1 MVAELLLRYLSLSQG
16 LRPRKRGL
24 HSQVLGGRHTATTR
38 HSLPG
43 MWGLEPRSMHRGVCC
58 HRSPPVCTL
67 SHEHLRQQCAHQSK
81 TGLWCTVVPAHC
93 DEGPR
98 SRRRVGPY
106 SMGMFS
112 LKALVSLKIF
122 RSLKALRNLKAFVSL
137 IRLSGHDGS
146 GKYFTG
152 LPHKGVWRVGGPC
165 VVGGPWAPKGGTVG
179 VSFAHIRPFKER
191 VHD

>member
-1 MVAELLLRYLSLSQG
+1 MCASHVLPLGVSCFSFMVAELLLRYLSLSQG

-58 HRSPPVCTL
+58 HRSPNVCTL

-81 TGLWCTVVPAHC
+81 TGLWCTVAPAHS
-93 DEGPR
+93 DEDPR

-112 LKALVSLKIF
+112 LEDALILE
-122 RSLKALRNLKAFVSL
+122 AFL
-137 IRLSGHDGS
+137 GLD
-146 GKYFTG
+146 YFSK
-152 LPHKGVWRVGGPC
+152 P
-165 VVGGPWAPKGGTVG
+165 
-179 VSFAHIRPFKER
+179 
-191 VHD
+191 